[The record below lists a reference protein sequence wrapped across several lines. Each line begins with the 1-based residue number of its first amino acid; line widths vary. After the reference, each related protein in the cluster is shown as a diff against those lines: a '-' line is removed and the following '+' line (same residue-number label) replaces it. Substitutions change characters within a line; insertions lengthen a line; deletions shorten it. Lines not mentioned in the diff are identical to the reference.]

1 MIRFA
6 KGCRRKGLPCGEG
19 WVKVSRNSLS
29 RRKIVHSLG
38 SVARSQPPTRRGPPG
53 ETIYR
58 AVVSCPRRVTL
69 KRSIRGI
76 SGIVSILVVFAIV
89 SSLPPADGA
98 LRKPTYAA
106 GDKWVYVLS
115 GSLPGSPGF
124 TASQGSFHLAL
135 VGFVCVNVIG
145 CATVQ
150 ANNASVSAVRVDS
163 RATGFLNG
171 TFSVPGAGSGQTS
184 GSFTTTSTE
193 FWEGQGYLPIE
204 SLGTTSYHADVTFGI
219 TTPLVFDLRV
229 NATTSY
235 SSIPPFEL
243 DVGQNASAA
252 FAAHVELNSTFTA
265 FFRTMTSHN
274 ETDLSSTWHRDVLS
288 RENVT
293 VEAGTFSSYKLNQ
306 TLGSFPGIP
315 SGLSGGGN
323 ETAYFSNDVGFYV
336 KRVAYENGTPAA
348 EMRLRSYSYG
358 AGPPTG
364 ISATQILLFI
374 VLPIAVVALVAILL
388 WRRRKARI
396 HGQASPPAL
405 SATDRQELGGNDRA
419 R

>member
-1 MIRFA
+1 MKEA
-6 KGCRRKGLPCGEG
+6 
-19 WVKVSRNSLS
+19 
-29 RRKIVHSLG
+29 
-38 SVARSQPPTRRGPPG
+38 
-53 ETIYR
+53 
-58 AVVSCPRRVTL
+58 
-69 KRSIRGI
+69 IRGI
-76 SGIVSILVVFAIV
+76 SCIVSVLLVFAIFSTLTRV
-89 SSLPPADGA
+89 DGA

-115 GSLPGSPGF
+115 GSLAGLPGF
-124 TASQGSFHLAL
+124 NTSQGTFHLGL
-135 VGFVCVNVIG
+135 VGFVYVNVIG
-145 CATVQ
+145 SATVQ
-150 ANNASVSAVRVDS
+150 ANNTSVSAVRVDS

-171 TFSVPGAGSGQTS
+171 TFSVPRAGSGQIS

-193 FWEGQGYLPIE
+193 FWEAQAYLPIE
-204 SLGTTSYHADVTFGI
+204 SLGTTSYHADVTLGI

-229 NATTSY
+229 NATTSF
-235 SSIPPFEL
+235 SSIPQFEL

-252 FAAHVELNSTFTA
+252 FTAHAELNSTFTA
-265 FFRTMTSHN
+265 FFQTMTSQN
-274 ETDLSSTWHRDVLS
+274 VTDLASTWHRDVLS

-293 VEAGTFSSYKLNQ
+293 VEAGTFSAYKLNQ

-336 KRVAYENGTPAA
+336 KRVAYENGTPGA

-364 ISATQILLFI
+364 ISTTQILLFI
-374 VLPIAVVALVAILL
+374 VLPIAVVVLVAVLL

-396 HGQASPPAL
+396 QGQASSPAP
-405 SATDRQELGGNDRA
+405 SATEGQELGGNDRA

>member
-1 MIRFA
+1 
-6 KGCRRKGLPCGEG
+6 
-19 WVKVSRNSLS
+19 VN
-29 RRKIVHSLG
+29 
-38 SVARSQPPTRRGPPG
+38 
-53 ETIYR
+53 
-58 AVVSCPRRVTL
+58 
-69 KRSIRGI
+69 RSIRGI

-89 SSLPPADGA
+89 FSLPPADGA

-106 GDKWVYVLS
+106 GDKWVYVIS
-115 GSLPGSPGF
+115 GSLSGFPGF
-124 TASQGSFHLAL
+124 NTSQGTFQLGL
-135 VGFVCVNVIG
+135 IGFVYVNVIG
-145 CATVQ
+145 SATVQ

-171 TFSVPGAGSGQTS
+171 TFSVPGAGNGQIS

-193 FWEGQGYLPIE
+193 FWEAQAYLPIE
-204 SLGTTSYHADVTFGI
+204 SLGTTSYHADVTLGI

-229 NATTSY
+229 NATTSFA
-235 SSIPPFEL
+235 SIPPFEL

-252 FAAHVELNSTFTA
+252 FTAHVQLNSTVTA
-265 FFRTMTSHN
+265 FFQTMTSQN
-274 ETDLSSTWHRDVLS
+274 ETDLASTWHRDVLS
-288 RENVT
+288 RENVS

-364 ISATQILLFI
+364 ISATQVLLFI
-374 VLPIAVVALVAILL
+374 VLPIAVAVLVAVLL

-396 HGQASPPAL
+396 QGRASPPAPPP
-405 SATDRQELGGNDRA
+405 AEGQELGGKGRA

>member
-1 MIRFA
+1 MT
-6 KGCRRKGLPCGEG
+6 
-19 WVKVSRNSLS
+19 V
-29 RRKIVHSLG
+29 
-38 SVARSQPPTRRGPPG
+38 
-53 ETIYR
+53 
-58 AVVSCPRRVTL
+58 
-69 KRSIRGI
+69 KRSIRCI
-76 SGIVSILVVFAIV
+76 SGILSILVVLAIV

-106 GDKWVYVLS
+106 GDKWTYVLS
-115 GSLPGSPGF
+115 GSLAGFPGF
-124 TASQGSFHLAL
+124 NTSQGTFRLGL
-135 VGFVCVNVIG
+135 IGFVYVNVIG
-145 CATVQ
+145 SGIVLV
-150 ANNASVSAVRVDS
+150 NNASVSAVRVDS

-171 TFSVPGAGSGQTS
+171 TFSVPGGGNGLIS

-193 FWEGQGYLPIE
+193 FWEAQAYLPIE
-204 SLGTTSYHADVTFGI
+204 SLGTTSYHADVTLGI

-229 NATTSY
+229 NATTSFA
-235 SSIPPFEL
+235 SIPPFDL

-265 FFRTMTSHN
+265 FFQTRTTQN
-274 ETDLSSTWHRDVLS
+274 VTNVSSTWHRDVLS
-288 RENVT
+288 RENVS
-293 VEAGTFSSYKLNQ
+293 VEAGTFSAYKLNQ

-336 KRVAYENGTPAA
+336 KRVAYQNGTPAA

-358 AGPPTG
+358 AGLPTG

-374 VLPIAVVALVAILL
+374 VLPIAVVVLVAVLL

-396 HGQASPPAL
+396 QGRASPPAPPP
-405 SATDRQELGGNDRA
+405 AEGQELGGKDRA

>member
-38 SVARSQPPTRRGPPG
+38 SFVRSQHSTRRGPPG
-53 ETIYR
+53 ETIYH

-69 KRSIRGI
+69 KRSIRVI

-115 GSLPGSPGF
+115 GSLAGFPGF
-124 TASQGSFHLAL
+124 NTSQGTFHLGL
-135 VGFVCVNVIG
+135 VGFVYVNVIG
-145 CATVQ
+145 SATVQ

-171 TFSVPGAGSGQTS
+171 TFSVPGAGSGQIS

-219 TTPLVFDLRV
+219 TTPLDFDLRV

-243 DVGQNASAA
+243 DVGQSASAA

-265 FFRTMTSHN
+265 FFRTMTSQN
-274 ETDLSSTWHRDVLS
+274 VTDVSSTWHRDVLS

-293 VEAGTFSSYKLNQ
+293 VEAGTFSPDKIKQ
-306 TLGSFPGIP
+306 TPRSFP
-315 SGLSGGGN
+315 
-323 ETAYFSNDVGFYV
+323 
-336 KRVAYENGTPAA
+336 RVPP
-348 EMRLRSYSYG
+348 
-358 AGPPTG
+358 GPPPRG
-364 ISATQILLFI
+364 HGNPDFSDHGGFFCE
-374 VLPIAVVALVAILL
+374 
-388 WRRRKARI
+388 RRA
-396 HGQASPPAL
+396 
-405 SATDRQELGGNDRA
+405 
-419 R
+419 

>member
-1 MIRFA
+1 MT
-6 KGCRRKGLPCGEG
+6 
-19 WVKVSRNSLS
+19 V
-29 RRKIVHSLG
+29 
-38 SVARSQPPTRRGPPG
+38 
-53 ETIYR
+53 
-58 AVVSCPRRVTL
+58 
-69 KRSIRGI
+69 KRSIPGI
-76 SGIVSILVVFAIV
+76 SGIVSILVVLAIV
-89 SSLPPADGA
+89 FSLPSADGA

-106 GDKWVYVLS
+106 GDKWTYVLS
-115 GSLPGSPGF
+115 GSLAGFPGF
-124 TASQGSFHLAL
+124 NTSQGTFHLGL
-135 VGFVCVNVIG
+135 IGFGYVNVIG
-145 CATVQ
+145 SATVQ

-171 TFSVPGAGSGQTS
+171 TFSVPGGGNGQIS

-193 FWEGQGYLPIE
+193 FWEAQAYLPIE
-204 SLGTTSYHADVTFGI
+204 SLGTTSYHADVTLGI

-229 NATTSY
+229 NATTSFA
-235 SSIPPFEL
+235 SIPPFDL

-265 FFRTMTSHN
+265 FFQTRTSQN
-274 ETDLSSTWHRDVLS
+274 VTDLSSTWHRDVLS
-288 RENVT
+288 RENVS
-293 VEAGTFSSYKLNQ
+293 VEAGTFSAYKLNQ

-374 VLPIAVVALVAILL
+374 VLPIVVVALVAVLL

-396 HGQASPPAL
+396 QGRASPPAPPP
-405 SATDRQELGGNDRA
+405 AEGQEFGGNDRA

>member
-1 MIRFA
+1 
-6 KGCRRKGLPCGEG
+6 
-19 WVKVSRNSLS
+19 
-29 RRKIVHSLG
+29 
-38 SVARSQPPTRRGPPG
+38 
-53 ETIYR
+53 
-58 AVVSCPRRVTL
+58 VTVN
-69 KRSIRGI
+69 RSIRGI

-89 SSLPPADGA
+89 FSLPPADGA

-115 GSLPGSPGF
+115 GSLSGLPGF
-124 TASQGSFHLAL
+124 NTSQGTFQLGL
-135 VGFVCVNVIG
+135 IGFVYVNVIG
-145 CATVQ
+145 SGIVLV
-150 ANNASVSAVRVDS
+150 NNGSVSAVQVDS

-171 TFSVPGAGSGQTS
+171 TFSVPGAGSGQIS

-193 FWEGQGYLPIE
+193 FWEGQAYLPIE
-204 SLGTTSYHADVTFGI
+204 SLGTTSYQAHVTLGI

-229 NATTSY
+229 SSTTSF

-252 FAAHVELNSTFTA
+252 FTTHVQLNSTFTA
-265 FFRTMTSHN
+265 FFQTMTSQN
-274 ETDLSSTWHRDVLS
+274 ETDIASTWHRDVLS
-288 RENVT
+288 RENVS
-293 VEAGTFSSYKLNQ
+293 VEAGTFSSYELNQ

-364 ISATQILLFI
+364 ISATQVLLFI
-374 VLPIAVVALVAILL
+374 VLPIAVVALVAVLV
-388 WRRRKARI
+388 WRRRNARI
-396 HGQASPPAL
+396 QGRASKPAPPPAEG
-405 SATDRQELGGNDRA
+405 QEFGGNDRA

>member
-1 MIRFA
+1 MGESIA
-6 KGCRRKGLPCGEG
+6 QLPPSEE
-19 WVKVSRNSLS
+19 VVRSLRSFVVSP
-29 RRKIVHSLG
+29 
-38 SVARSQPPTRRGPPG
+38 RSTKRGPPG
-53 ETIYR
+53 ETIYHS
-58 AVVSCPRRVTL
+58 VVSCRRRVTVN
-69 KRSIRGI
+69 RSIRGI

-89 SSLPPADGA
+89 FSLPPADGA
-98 LRKPTYAA
+98 LRKPMYAA
-106 GDKWVYVLS
+106 GDKWVYVIS
-115 GSLPGSPGF
+115 GSLSGFPGF
-124 TASQGSFHLAL
+124 NTSQGTFQLGL
-135 VGFVCVNVIG
+135 IGFVYVNVIG
-145 CATVQ
+145 SATVQ

-171 TFSVPGAGSGQTS
+171 TFSVPGAGNGQIS

-193 FWEGQGYLPIE
+193 FWEAQAYLPIE
-204 SLGTTSYHADVTFGI
+204 SLGTTSYHADVTLGI

-229 NATTSY
+229 NATTAFA
-235 SSIPPFEL
+235 SIPPFEL

-252 FAAHVELNSTFTA
+252 FTAHVQLNSTVTA
-265 FFRTMTSHN
+265 FFQTMTSQN
-274 ETDLSSTWHRDVLS
+274 ETDLASTWHRDVLS
-288 RENVT
+288 RENVS

-364 ISATQILLFI
+364 ISATQVLLFI
-374 VLPIAVVALVAILL
+374 VLPIAVAVLVAVLL

-396 HGQASPPAL
+396 QGRASPPAPPP
-405 SATDRQELGGNDRA
+405 AEGQELGGKGRA

>member
-1 MIRFA
+1 VA
-6 KGCRRKGLPCGEG
+6 
-19 WVKVSRNSLS
+19 VK
-29 RRKIVHSLG
+29 
-38 SVARSQPPTRRGPPG
+38 Q
-53 ETIYR
+53 
-58 AVVSCPRRVTL
+58 
-69 KRSIRGI
+69 SIRGS

-89 SSLPPADGA
+89 SSLPPANGA

-106 GDKWVYVLS
+106 GDKWTYVLS
-115 GSLPGSPGF
+115 GSLAGFPGF
-124 TASQGSFHLAL
+124 NTSQGTFHLGL
-135 VGFVCVNVIG
+135 VGFAYVNVIG
-145 CATVQ
+145 SGIVLV
-150 ANNASVSAVRVDS
+150 NNASVSAVRVDS

-171 TFSVPGAGSGQTS
+171 TFSVPGAGNGQIS

-193 FWEGQGYLPIE
+193 FWEEQAYLPIE
-204 SLGTTSYHADVTFGI
+204 SLGTTSYHADVTLGI
-219 TTPLVFDLRV
+219 TTPLIFDLRV
-229 NATTSY
+229 NATTSFA
-235 SSIPPFEL
+235 SIPPFDL

-252 FAAHVELNSTFTA
+252 FTAHVELNSTFTA
-265 FFRTMTSHN
+265 FFQTRTSQN
-274 ETDLSSTWHRDVLS
+274 VTDLSSTWHRDVLS
-288 RENVT
+288 RENVS
-293 VEAGTFSSYKLNQ
+293 VEAGTFSAYKLNQ

-348 EMRLRSYSYG
+348 EMRLRSYSFG

-374 VLPIAVVALVAILL
+374 VLPIAVAVLVAVLL

-396 HGQASPPAL
+396 QGQASPPAPPT
-405 SATDRQELGGNDRA
+405 AEGQEFGGKDRA

>member
-1 MIRFA
+1 M
-6 KGCRRKGLPCGEG
+6 RRGVGESISQLPLPEEDCPLARPF
-19 WVKVSRNSLS
+19 VLS
-29 RRKIVHSLG
+29 RHSTEG
-38 SVARSQPPTRRGPPG
+38 GPPG

-58 AVVSCPRRVTL
+58 SVVSCPRRVTV

-89 SSLPPADGA
+89 FSLPPADGA

-106 GDKWVYVLS
+106 GDKWVYALS
-115 GSLPGSPGF
+115 GTLAGFPGF
-124 TASQGSFHLAL
+124 NASQGTFHLGL
-135 VGFVCVNVIG
+135 VGFVYVNVIG
-145 CATVQ
+145 SGIVLV
-150 ANNASVSAVRVDS
+150 NNGSVSAAQVDS

-171 TFSVPGAGSGQTS
+171 TFSVPGAGNGQIS
-184 GSFTTTSTE
+184 GSFTSTSTE
-193 FWEGQGYLPIE
+193 FWEAQAYLPIE
-204 SLGTTSYHADVTFGI
+204 SLGTTSYHADVTLGI

-229 NATTSY
+229 NATTSFA
-235 SSIPPFEL
+235 SIPPFEL

-252 FAAHVELNSTFTA
+252 FTAHVELNSTFTA
-265 FFRTMTSHN
+265 FFRTMTSN
-274 ETDLSSTWHRDVLS
+274 NVTDLSSTWHRDVLS
-288 RENVT
+288 RENVS
-293 VEAGTFSSYKLNQ
+293 VEAGTFSAYKLNQ

-348 EMRLRSYSYG
+348 EMRLRSYSFG

-374 VLPIAVVALVAILL
+374 VLPIAVAVLVAVLL

-396 HGQASPPAL
+396 QGRASPPAPP
-405 SATDRQELGGNDRA
+405 AAEGQELGGKDRA